1 MSNTSTA
8 INKIYEER
16 QKFIILGLTGRT
28 GSGCSTVAD
37 ILTWDRDRIKKNC
50 KTTFSFDNVEERKN
64 KIVFNYLL
72 EKWQSFYKIS
82 VADILTLFILDNSID
97 ETCSFISRINNNDK
111 IELDKF
117 KDALKKNRYEEIRE
131 KRKEKKNKFQE
142 ILFQEAE
149 LESIKA
155 QLELIKEE
163 LKEEER
169 KKLIAKRKSIEEK
182 RKELI
187 KETYDFYFYCVGKFS
202 QKFKKLIDE
211 IYPEIGYTSVYQLI
225 GDNVR
230 SSGKAFESEFNDESI
245 YYLSEY
251 INKFI
256 KLIKRKAEI
265 DEKDKKNALIVIDA
279 VRNPF
284 EAFYFKD
291 RYSAFYLISVNTE
304 DETRKSRLFNKLNK
318 NQSEIDAID
327 KKEYKNKLTK
337 EKIFISQNIPKC
349 IEISDIHLTNPTRN
363 EADCS
368 FLTQQLFRYLAL
380 IIHPGLVTPTPIER
394 CMQIAYSA
402 KLNSGCISRQVGAVI
417 TDANYSIKAV
427 GWNDTA
433 AGQVPCLLRSAE
445 NLLKHDDVEAF
456 SDYENND
463 KKFREAMKSK
473 YQKIDNQKL
482 DGRNLSYCF
491 KDVQNFIEEKDNQVH
506 TRSLHAEENAF
517 LQITK
522 YGGEGIEG
530 GILFT
535 TASPCE
541 LCSKKAYQ
549 LGIKKVIYIDPY
561 PGIANNHILKIGNNS
576 KRPELQLFYG
586 VIGNAYHKL
595 YQPVLSFKDELN
607 WITDIDFKYGDYKT
621 LKEENK
627 NLKDEL
633 QELKQK
639 LKNQESLS

>member
-16 QKFIILGLTGRT
+16 QKFIIFGLTGRT
-28 GSGCSTVAD
+28 GSGCSTVAN
-37 ILTWDRDRIKKNC
+37 ILTQDRNFIEKNC
-50 KTTFSFDNVEERKN
+50 KTNFSFDTIEERKN
-64 KIVFNYLL
+64 KVVFNYLI
-72 EKWQSFYKIS
+72 EKWQAFYKIS
-82 VADILTLFILDNSID
+82 VTDILTLFVLKNSID
-97 ETCSFISRINNNDK
+97 ETCNFISESFKEFIKCNNLKALEINTREQEFKNKLRIDG
-111 IELDKF
+111 
-117 KDALKKNRYEEIRE
+117 YEQIKETRE
-131 KRKEKKNKFQE
+131 TNKNKFPE
-142 ILFQEAE
+142 ILLLEAK
-149 LESIKA
+149 LESIQENNFDDDKEKI
-155 QLELIKEE
+155 QEIKE
-163 LKEEER
+163 
-169 KKLIAKRKSIEEK
+169 KLIEK
-182 RKELI
+182 IQEV
-187 KETYDFYFYCVGKFS
+187 YDFYFDDLCKFS
-202 QKFKKLIDE
+202 QKLKELINQ
-211 IYPEIGYTSVYQLI
+211 IYPEMGYTIVYQLI

-230 SSGKAFESEFNDESI
+230 SSGEAFNSNFNDESI
-245 YYLSEY
+245 YNLSEY
-251 INKFI
+251 INLFI
-256 KLIKRKAEI
+256 KLIERKAKS
-265 DEKDKKNALIVIDA
+265 DSDKKKALIVIDA

-304 DETRKSRLFNKLNK
+304 DETRTGRLFKKLNK
-318 NQSEIDAID
+318 NQSEINTID
-327 KKEYKNKLTK
+327 EKEYKNKLTK

-349 IEISDIHLTNPTRN
+349 IEISDIHLTNPTHN
-363 EADCS
+363 EENYS
-368 FLTQQLFRYLAL
+368 FLTQQLFKYLAL

-402 KLNSGCISRQVGAVI
+402 KFNSGCISRQVGAVI

-445 NLLKHDDVEAF
+445 NLLKYNDVEAF

-607 WITDIDFKYGDYKT
+607 WITDIDFKYGDYKA

-639 LKNQESLS
+639 LNNQESLS